1 MKPTRQLIVTTL
13 TFIFV
18 LTLNVYAQERKT
30 KKVIKK
36 EKTEII
42 KKNKKTEQV
51 RPAKGERP
59 TDVKKFSSL
68 TLKSGSKGTPA
79 KPKQESLNQVN
90 GVGTKKAVVQFQK
103 KKKLD
108 SGKTH
113 RSHLKNLRVLAMADG
128 HLDIGEEPLLLAIA
142 HRLLPDSDAA
152 KWFYRCRTHQLPEPG
167 DPFLEP
173 GNQAPA
179 NAARRNQK
187 GNKTLHPVRVK
198 TGPF

>member
-36 EKTEII
+36 QKTEII

-59 TDVKKFSSL
+59 TDVKKFSSK

-108 SGKTH
+108 SDGIVGPKTISEANKKKV
-113 RSHLKNLRVLAMADG
+113 R
-128 HLDIGEEPLLLAIA
+128 
-142 HRLLPDSDAA
+142 A
-152 KWFYRCRTHQLPEPG
+152 KKKP
-167 DPFLEP
+167 
-173 GNQAPA
+173 
-179 NAARRNQK
+179 NQK
-187 GNKTLHPVRVK
+187 KKKQLK
-198 TGPF
+198 KKQ